1 MDTSK
6 DKLERRCPRLGG
18 AVSFRY
24 CMLNGDNSLP
34 CWKIFDC
41 WWETFDVSAYLKQ
54 NLSEDQF
61 NTIVNS
67 KPKPKITSLI
77 DLIEQ
82 AKSRVVE

>member
-6 DKLERRCPRLGG
+6 DNLERRCPRLGG
-18 AVSFRY
+18 PVSFRY
-24 CMLNGDNSLP
+24 CMLYGDNGLP

-41 WWETFDVSAYLKQ
+41 WWETFDVATYLKQ

-67 KPKPKITSLI
+67 KAKPKITSII